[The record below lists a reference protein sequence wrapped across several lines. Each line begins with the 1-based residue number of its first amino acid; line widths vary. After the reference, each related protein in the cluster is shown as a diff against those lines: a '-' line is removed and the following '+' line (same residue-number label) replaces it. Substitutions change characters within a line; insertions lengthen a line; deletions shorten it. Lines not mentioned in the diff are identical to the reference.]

1 MQAVSYTY
9 VAQDA
14 IFTHNSIL
22 IAQTIHNYC
31 VSNHL

>member
-22 IAQTIHNYC
+22 IAQIIHNYC
-31 VSNHL
+31 ASNHL